1 MKVFLES
8 FIGTWYNAI
17 SSAINHI
24 RTHQTEIGKDVADF
38 TILATFGIGI
48 GVTTVL
54 VFGLCM
60 CLGGE

>member
-1 MKVFLES
+1 MKKFVES

-17 SSAINHI
+17 SSAINHM
-24 RTHQTEIGKDVADF
+24 RTNQTKLGQAVADF

-54 VFGLCM
+54 VFCLCLY
-60 CLGGE
+60 LGGV